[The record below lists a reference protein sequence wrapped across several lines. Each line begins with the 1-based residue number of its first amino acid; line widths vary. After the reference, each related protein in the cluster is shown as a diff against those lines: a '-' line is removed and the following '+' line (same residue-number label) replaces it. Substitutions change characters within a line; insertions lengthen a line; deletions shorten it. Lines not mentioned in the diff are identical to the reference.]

1 MTTTTAAGR
10 FIVTKEHRRFTEFAD
25 TVKREHTIGICYGP
39 AGVGKTLSARRYAHW
54 NKIGPYLDAWT
65 SRDAV
70 IHADLNRTRTLYY
83 TPYSGTTPRRI
94 RDDIHKSSRRID
106 ACIDEHLTP
115 ATTTI
120 IHTSGHDYTELLI
133 IDEAERLTAS
143 SLEMLR
149 DEYDRHTHGLIFI
162 GMPGI
167 EKRFSRYPQ
176 LYSRVGFAHHYRP
189 LTNTE
194 LAFVLTRHWRTLGLD
209 LDTDDFTDT
218 QAIAAVARLTAGNF
232 RLIGRLFAQ
241 VKRIMKINELTTV
254 TADVID
260 TAASTLVIGTT

>member
-54 NKIGPYLDAWT
+54 NKIGPYLDAWS

-70 IHADLNRTRTLYY
+70 IHAELNRTRTLYY

-115 ATTTI
+115 RRQRSSTPPVTTTPNC
-120 IHTSGHDYTELLI
+120 
-133 IDEAERLTAS
+133 S
-143 SLEMLR
+143 S
-149 DEYDRHTHGLIFI
+149 
-162 GMPGI
+162 
-167 EKRFSRYPQ
+167 
-176 LYSRVGFAHHYRP
+176 
-189 LTNTE
+189 
-194 LAFVLTRHWRTLGLD
+194 
-209 LDTDDFTDT
+209 
-218 QAIAAVARLTAGNF
+218 
-232 RLIGRLFAQ
+232 
-241 VKRIMKINELTTV
+241 
-254 TADVID
+254 
-260 TAASTLVIGTT
+260 STKPNG